1 MSTIVRNAL
10 ILLAVLAISIW
21 AICPPEKQLRLGKD
35 LAGGIS
41 LVYNVSIKPTDPS
54 DTLALVTSVV
64 KERLDP
70 SGVLEISVVPLGNDR
85 IEITMPL
92 PSKKVNDLKKVFEAS
107 LDKAAT
113 SALTRDA
120 LERLALMQEPAR
132 TEQMKRY
139 AGGDQDRLDKIAAA
153 SAAYETLNAARH
165 DFESAQ
171 AAYKLAKDAAGGKT
185 DDPIVKEAS
194 AKVAD
199 LLTKAAQAD
208 QAYEDK
214 SKIAV
219 STGLTVSDLR
229 RIFNLSDKPLKL
241 PNKDKKT
248 ITFPSQRQAAL
259 DAIEA
264 QFPTQKA
271 AIEDSKA
278 KWIAYEKERSGLDD
292 PQDVVRILRG
302 AGVLDFR
309 IAVTDMPNA
318 ADLQNQLRAGGP
330 ASVKSDDAKFYKVNK
345 VEAWVDKAEDLEALK
360 QSPSTYFGRRGLVAD
375 EYKGAYYILC
385 WDKRGFRLTHAP
397 EDGTWSLSK
406 SYQGSDQLGR
416 PAIDFE
422 MDILGADKLGKLTG
436 ANTQKPMAV
445 LLDDEVYT
453 APTLQSTITSRG
465 QITGSF
471 GQPEI
476 DYITRVLSA
485 GSLKAKLSTEPISS
499 SIVGPTL
506 GADNLRKSFET
517 GIVAFGL
524 VAAFMIVYYFMSG
537 LIAVIAL
544 VYNCLLVIAM
554 MALNESAFSIPAIAG
569 IVLTFGQAV
578 DANVLIYER
587 IREELHLGH
596 DLKTSVRLGFSRALS
611 PIVDGNVSNL
621 IICVVLGFFGTE
633 EIRGFAITLGI
644 GVVTTLFSTLFF
656 TRWMFTLGL
665 EKFGWRHAS
674 QLPIKFPFVQK
685 IMSPHVDW
693 MRHRYTMMGALV
705 VFLIASGW
713 IAVTRGED
721 LLGMEFRSGTAV
733 TLTFKHTPGPSGTET
748 KTVMKRPDVEDK
760 IKKIAAGRKATDP
773 LSKLESAQII
783 AVNPDTDNVTSDT
796 FTIKSVV
803 TDEKALQREI
813 VAAFQNELGTRQALT
828 FTGSDAKA
836 DRAPAFPL
844 TTPNVGSAIEHPGE
858 GGQAPAFEGG
868 LAILLDNI
876 NPPVSKDEIE
886 TRLTQTRQK
895 HQFID
900 TAQRTTEV
908 RVLQGTDAAVTRA
921 VILVRDPDVRFEDRK
936 RWETELRDKEWT
948 LATAAL
954 TEAET
959 LAGVQSFSPAI
970 ARTFAT
976 QGVVCTIL
984 SLLLLTVYVFAR
996 FGTVRWAIAATVPLF
1011 ADVIGIV
1018 GLLGLAQ
1025 ILYNSSATQ
1034 QFAARVGL
1042 LPFDLELSQIAAILT
1057 IVGYSLND
1065 KIIILDR
1072 IRENKGKLPYASA
1085 KVVNDSINQ
1094 TLSRTVITAGAHMIT
1109 TIALYCFGGEAV
1121 RGFAYTFN
1129 LGVLLG
1135 TYTSIVSTPLV
1146 WSRKSEPGADAGTG
1160 TGSGSSTVARFPSA
1174 DAAGPSASAAYN
1186 GSTSGSPK
1194 PAV

>member
-1 MSTIVRNAL
+1 MSTIVRNGL
-10 ILLAVLAISIW
+10 ILLAVFLISIW
-21 AICPPEKQLRLGKD
+21 AIYPPDKKLRLGKD

-41 LVYNVSIKPTDPS
+41 LVYNVDIKPTDPP
-54 DTLALVTSVV
+54 DTLAKVTAVV

-70 SGVLEISVVPLGNDR
+70 SGVLEISVVPLGADR
-85 IEITMPL
+85 LEITMPL
-92 PSKKVNDLKKVFEAS
+92 PSVKVNKLKTEFEQA

-113 SALTRDA
+113 SALTQDV
-120 LERLALMQEPAR
+120 LERIALMPEPGR
-132 TEQMKRY
+132 TEEIKRY
-139 AGGDQDRLDKIAAA
+139 AGSDPERVDKIARAA
-153 SAAYETLNAARH
+153 VDFEDLTKARH
-165 DFESAQ
+165 DYESAV
-171 AAYKLAKDAAGGKT
+171 AALKVAKDAAGGKA
-185 DDPIVKEAS
+185 DDPVVKAAE
-194 AKVAD
+194 AKV
-199 LLTKAAQAD
+199 LELRTKAATAAA
-208 QAYEDK
+208 AYDDS
-214 SKIAV
+214 SKAAISA
-219 STGLTVSDLR
+219 GLTGADLR
-229 RIFNLSDKPLKL
+229 RVFALSDKPLKL
-241 PNKDKKT
+241 PDKDKKT
-248 ITFPSQRQAAL
+248 VTFPSQREAAL
-259 DAIEA
+259 EALEA
-264 QFPTQKA
+264 QFPSQKSL
-271 AIEDSKA
+271 IEDA
-278 KWIAYEKERSGLDD
+278 KKKWAAYESERSGLDD
-292 PQDVVRILRG
+292 PQDVVRILKG

-309 IAVTDMPNA
+309 IAVTN
-318 ADLQNQLRAGGP
+318 DLAGTDELRAQLRAGGP
-330 ASVKSDDAKFYKVNK
+330 ASVKSDDAKFYRVNK
-345 VEAWVDKAEDLEALK
+345 VEAWLNNAEDLEALK
-360 QSPSTYFGRRGLVAD
+360 KSPSAYFARRGLVAD

-385 WDKRGFRLTHAP
+385 WDKRGLRLTHSP
-397 EDGTWSLSK
+397 EDGAWQLSK

-422 MDILGADKLGKLTG
+422 MDVLGADKLGKLTE
-436 ANTQKPMAV
+436 ANQGKPMAV

-453 APTLQSTITSRG
+453 APTLQSKITSRG

-471 GQPEI
+471 SQSEL

-485 GSLKAKLSTEPISS
+485 GSLKAKLSPEPISS

-506 GADNLRKSFET
+506 GADNLKRSFDT
-517 GIVAFGL
+517 GIAAFAL
-524 VAAFMIVYYFMSG
+524 VAIFMIVYYFMSG
-537 LIAVIAL
+537 VLAVIAL

-569 IVLTFGQAV
+569 ILLTFGQAV

-587 IREELHLGH
+587 VREELHLGH

-656 TRWMFTLGL
+656 TRWMFTLFL
-665 EKFGWRHAS
+665 ENGWRHTS

-685 IMSPHVDW
+685 LMSPHVDW
-693 MRHRYTMMGALV
+693 MRHRWTMMGALV

-713 IAVTRGED
+713 IAFSRGED

-733 TLTFKHTPGPSGTET
+733 TLTLKHNTTMT
-748 KTVMKRPDVEDK
+748 RPEVE
-760 IKKIAAGRKATDP
+760 KKVKEIAAAAKPGDP
-773 LSKLESAQII
+773 LRDLESAQII
-783 AVNPDTDNVTSDT
+783 AVNPNPKDNITSDT
-796 FTIKSVV
+796 FTIKSKV
-803 TDEKALQREI
+803 TDEKAIQSA
-813 VAAFQNELGTRQALT
+813 VVGAFRDKLDVRQALT
-828 FTGSDAKA
+828 FTGSDAPA
-836 DRAPAFPL
+836 DRAPAFPM
-844 TTPNVGSAIEHPGE
+844 TTPSVGAAVEHPGE
-858 GGQAPAFEGG
+858 GGQAPQFEGG

-876 NPPVSKDEIE
+876 QPPVSKSEIE
-886 TRLTQTRQK
+886 TRLAETRQK

-900 TAQRTTEV
+900 TAGRTTEV
-908 RVLQGTDAAVTRA
+908 RVLEGTDAAVKRA
-921 VILVRDPDVRFEDRK
+921 VILVKDPDIRFEDR
-936 RWETELRDKEWT
+936 RLWESELRDKEWS
-948 LATAAL
+948 LVSAAL
-954 TEAET
+954 TEPET

-976 QGVVCTIL
+976 QGIVCTIL

-996 FGTVRWAIAATVPLF
+996 FGTVRWAVAATVPLF

-1025 ILYNSSATQ
+1025 VLYNWPVTQ
-1034 QFAARVGL
+1034 TYAAKLGL

-1085 KVVNDSINQ
+1085 KVINDSINQ

-1109 TIALYCFGGEAV
+1109 TIALYLFGGEAV

-1146 WSRKSEPGADAGTG
+1146 WSRASEPTG
-1160 TGSGSSTVARFPSA
+1160 
-1174 DAAGPSASAAYN
+1174 AGPS
-1186 GSTSGSPK
+1186 GSTTTSGSAGRTSASYNGDRSATGAPK